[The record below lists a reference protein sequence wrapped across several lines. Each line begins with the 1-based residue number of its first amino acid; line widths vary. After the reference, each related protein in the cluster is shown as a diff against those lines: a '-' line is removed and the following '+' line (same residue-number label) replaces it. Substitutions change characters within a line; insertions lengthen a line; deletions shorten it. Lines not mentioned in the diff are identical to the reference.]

1 MNKTPCTTV
10 TNYSNNLNYEDNE
23 ERKILIQ
30 MISLFDD
37 YGSKIQNQ
45 IKKEEKKLIEKNL
58 QKKIQKILMKI

>member
-37 YGSKIQNQ
+37 SGSK
-45 IKKEEKKLIEKNL
+45 KKN
-58 QKKIQKILMKI
+58 